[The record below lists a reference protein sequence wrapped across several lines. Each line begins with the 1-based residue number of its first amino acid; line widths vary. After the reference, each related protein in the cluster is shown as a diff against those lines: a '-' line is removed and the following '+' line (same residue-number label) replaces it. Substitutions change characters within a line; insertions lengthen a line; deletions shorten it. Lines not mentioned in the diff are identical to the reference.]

1 MNNKGLLDAIK
12 TSSHI
17 TYTSKVGYEILQKQ
31 WMSVLATQHLT
42 FCDDMVP
49 VPHILNL
56 VGVESESRP

>member
-56 VGVESESRP
+56 V